1 MMEGTCVMET
11 SGEMRF
17 AATQDAGVLLR
28 RVMAMV
34 AELEGLGV
42 QAAVTVLLRVG
53 ELRVGEDSTR
63 LSNCSPTIAETG
75 MCARDAASMSSYG
88 GSTHLST
95 PARSIVG
102 STLLGGAVSRAS
114 GNGQDAEGGKDFLA
128 GAATT
133 GAQAGIDWSGLVG
146 TEAGAW
152 VTSLEAGHVSWR
164 KTPKELRMRLGA
176 WVIQQL
182 ERPTQMGFDLVR
194 PRWMPPASNMT
205 LLFGMSW
212 HDLVTA
218 VKRTEG

>member
-1 MMEGTCVMET
+1 MET

-34 AELEGLGV
+34 AELERLGV
-42 QAAVTVLLRVG
+42 QAAVTVV
-53 ELRVGEDSTR
+53 LRVGEDSTR

-75 MCARDAASMSSYG
+75 MCARDAASMLSHG
-88 GSTHLST
+88 ESTHLST
-95 PARSIVG
+95 PTRSIVG
-102 STLLGGAVSRAS
+102 STLLGGAVLPAS
-114 GNGQDAEGGKDFLA
+114 GNGQDAAEGDKDFLA
-128 GAATT
+128 GAATA
-133 GAQAGIDWSGLVG
+133 GSQAGIDWSGLMG

-164 KTPKELRMRLGA
+164 KTPKELRMRFGA

-182 ERPTQMGFDLVR
+182 EQPTQRGFDKVR